1 MNRST
6 RTTDGIGSAGTL
18 AVLAIVLQLWV
29 AGAASAR
36 AEATDRSGNSIVHT
50 LRDVVEHAV
59 PPMPQRGGESIR
71 EASEPRLEIT
81 APNQPA
87 SVIRSGVWLTTV
99 PPPVIA

>member
-1 MNRST
+1 MNRSP
-6 RTTDGIGSAGTL
+6 RTTDGLGSAGTL

-36 AEATDRSGNSIVHT
+36 AEACDRSGNSIVHT
-50 LRDVVEHAV
+50 IRDVADHAA
-59 PPMPQRGGESIR
+59 PPLPGQMGESIR
-71 EASEPRLEIT
+71 EASERRLEIA

-99 PPPVIA
+99 PPPATA